1 VTDSL
6 LVRDFGERNGICE
19 LMHDYVD
26 PEDDLNALGWQ
37 LTAAMVRITGA
48 LGAYRP
54 PRDEGGGLFLV
65 YRSVSWAS

>member
-1 VTDSL
+1 
-6 LVRDFGERNGICE
+6 
-19 LMHDYVD
+19 MHDHVD

-54 PRDEGGGLFLV
+54 PDEDGGLFLV
-65 YRSVSWAS
+65 YRSVFWAS